1 MQKPQ
6 AVDGNKETVF
16 GEQTIHGYEFT
27 ATELHKTWQAQVR
40 KFQVRRPGVRMK
52 YLQAKQLLIIDSC
65 WKKESTLLMCRPWW
79 VDSALVEGHT
89 FSSIWTAPAVLDRV
103 LKIENSELG
112 GYGKEHESGTR
123 EGQQMWSKH
132 IA

>member
-6 AVDGNKETVF
+6 AVDSSKETVF
-16 GEQTIHGYEFT
+16 GEQTIHVDEFT

-52 YLQAKQLLIIDSC
+52 YHQAKQLLIIDSC

-79 VDSALVEGHT
+79 VDSVLVEGHT
-89 FSSIWTAPAVLDRV
+89 FNNIWTAPAGLDRI
-103 LKIENSELG
+103 LKIENTELG
-112 GYGKEHESGTR
+112 GYGKEHGSGTR

-132 IA
+132 IV